1 MRVGI
6 TQRNGFFSLDTHV
19 SCVTSAGTIG
29 AAVLLLLGTLVF
41 LYLAL
46 VTGQL
51 LLGAGIRA
59 VSMALAAGV
68 KRRA

>member
-1 MRVGI
+1 M
-6 TQRNGFFSLDTHV
+6 
-19 SCVTSAGTIG
+19 TSTGTVG
-29 AAVLLLLGTLVF
+29 AAILLLGTLVF
-41 LYLAL
+41 LYLAF
-46 VTGQL
+46 VAGQL